1 MAPLSLSQHVLQSI
15 YSFQRRTLLSWNIVF
30 GSGVVFTK
38 HANIDVNIAYTYY
51 SVPGILKKGG
61 RMVF

>member
-1 MAPLSLSQHVLQSI
+1 MAPLSLSLSQHVLQSI
-15 YSFQRRTLLSWNIVF
+15 YSFHRRTLLSWNIVF
-30 GSGVVFTK
+30 GSDVVFTK
-38 HANIDVNIAYTYY
+38 HVNIAYTYF